1 MVLRGLMQG
10 VARPVQSGF
19 GTSCSLMAMA
29 SPAHIR
35 PEGMRLNPLI
45 PLNELSRRRG
55 AALFVRLC
63 RRLRRSSLG
72 QRFATDPVDAVVASC
87 VVGDG
92 IHFVQ
97 DDRADDGD
105 DQSYRYRDWRCVL
118 HRRRRPFDP
127 HRPETSRY
135 PDVAVRLQLAEV
147 MLLLVDGDHSSTTI
161 ALRHRVRRVSNR
173 VMC

>member
-1 MVLRGLMQG
+1 
-10 VARPVQSGF
+10 
-19 GTSCSLMAMA
+19 MA

-35 PEGMRLNPLI
+35 PEGIRLNPLI

-55 AALFVRLC
+55 AALFVRQC

-72 QRFATDPVDAVVASC
+72 QRRETDLVDAIIANS
-87 VVGDG
+87 VVGDD

-97 DDRADDGD
+97 DDRANDGD

-118 HRRRRPFDP
+118 HCSLLLGPQRRLISYRLARAAQG
-127 HRPETSRY
+127 TSRY

-147 MLLLVDGDHSSTTI
+147 MLLLVDGDCSSTTI